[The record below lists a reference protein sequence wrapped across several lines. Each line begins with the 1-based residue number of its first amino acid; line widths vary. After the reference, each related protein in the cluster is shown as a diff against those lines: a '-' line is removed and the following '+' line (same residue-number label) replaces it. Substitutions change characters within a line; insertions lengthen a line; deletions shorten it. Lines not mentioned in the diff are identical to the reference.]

1 MTTGPRP
8 KRTGEA
14 APEASV
20 EGGDRPRAGR
30 VRRVHVSANDRGNTG
45 ADHLDWSRNVTALGK
60 SGYSG
65 PLAIGAFTAD
75 NANTATAASVRRP
88 RAAAQDAT
96 AVESPSFP
104 RSLPPTKGAAV
115 D

>member
-1 MTTGPRP
+1 MTTDPRP
-8 KRTGEA
+8 KGTGAA

-30 VRRVHVSANDRGNTG
+30 VHHARVSANDRGALG
-45 ADHLDWSRNVTALGK
+45 ADHLERSRTVTALGK

-65 PLAIGAFTAD
+65 PLVIESFAAD
-75 NANTATAASVRRP
+75 NASIDTAASVWRP
-88 RAAAQDAT
+88 LAAAQDAI
-96 AVESPSFP
+96 AVDGLSFL